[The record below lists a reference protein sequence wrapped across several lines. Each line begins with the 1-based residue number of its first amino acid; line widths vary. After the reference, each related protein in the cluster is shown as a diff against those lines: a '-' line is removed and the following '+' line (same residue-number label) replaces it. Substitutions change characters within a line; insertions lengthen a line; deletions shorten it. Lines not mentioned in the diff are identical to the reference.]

1 MTYKTRFTS
10 SSWRLGLKLQAIT
23 NEFSP
28 INASFRFCPPIRQRV
43 WKLFLKF
50 LIEMKTLSKRDFLL
64 NEIPTP
70 DSKYLDEP
78 EEFINVKD
86 VPAIFTI
93 NKHNFTEHNLQEC
106 NCTQLSIEGKEMFKK
121 TEMSHQEKNWSKI
134 KTIQSLQN
142 LVSYHL

>member
-1 MTYKTRFTS
+1 MGTHPIFESDFDCLTEMIIYKIATKIKNDNHGIVLREFDSMKFTIFTYFCFGTFFMVLLRKICD
-10 SSWRLGLKLQAIT
+10 LQDQIH
-23 NEFSP
+23 F
-28 INASFRFCPPIRQRV
+28 
-43 WKLFLKF
+43 
-50 LIEMKTLSKRDFLL
+50 IELERDFLL

-106 NCTQLSIEGKEMFKK
+106 NCTQLSIEGKLAK
-121 TEMSHQEKNWSKI
+121 SGI
-134 KTIQSLQN
+134 
-142 LVSYHL
+142 